1 MLRPCSHMGMCS
13 ACGAMQTAGSPI
25 CREPIEGRQPAV
37 RPSELKKDDRSR
49 CSAPKSQVAE
59 SMSLGRTRGPG
70 LTWLTWPDLLV
81 LVLVGSGLWVHVTGP
96 VSAIRSP
103 DRLIDGLSLLSAP
116 VGGTR
121 CDSPRPGS
129 WVPASATA
137 TSAVS
142 ISI

>member
-81 LVLVGSGLWVHVTGP
+81 LVLVGSGSMLQALYQL
-96 VSAIRSP
+96 S
-103 DRLIDGLSLLSAP
+103 DLLIGLSTGCPSCLLLWGALAA
-116 VGGTR
+116 TR
-121 CDSPRPGS
+121 RALGPGFLLLQLQLLLFLFLYN
-129 WVPASATA
+129 
-137 TSAVS
+137 
-142 ISI
+142 I